1 MQYLGL
7 SCIFLVTKQFQE
19 YVDPEQGEE
28 KKKIG
33 TEEEDVVLPLDPN
46 VLTDN
51 LGFPIVVVCT
61 KVGNYQIRTYLEG
74 ILCTIFMTMLIS

>member
-1 MQYLGL
+1 MVFLL
-7 SCIFLVTKQFQE
+7 SCVFLVTKQFQE

-33 TEEEDVVLPLDPN
+33 TEEEDAVLPLDPN

-61 KVGNYQIRTYLEG
+61 KVGNHQNVFDEEYVQLHYDCVSFL
-74 ILCTIFMTMLIS
+74 

>member
-1 MQYLGL
+1 M
-7 SCIFLVTKQFQE
+7 SRVCIFLVTKQFQE

-28 KKKIG
+28 KKMRS
-33 TEEEDVVLPLDPN
+33 EEEDVVLPLDPN

-61 KVGNYQIRTYLEG
+61 KV
-74 ILCTIFMTMLIS
+74 IF

>member
-1 MQYLGL
+1 MCLILLPDNTHIHIYLYIGL
-7 SCIFLVTKQFQE
+7 LCDFLVTKQFQE

-33 TEEEDVVLPLDPN
+33 SEEDDVVLPLDPN

-61 KVGNYQIRTYLEG
+61 KVIY
-74 ILCTIFMTMLIS
+74 